1 MTKKYFVAL
10 AAIIFSVF
18 SCQKAEEAPKTSTV
32 KAQKT
37 HQVQNIVYSPDSTQ
51 EVKNIIFLIGDGM
64 GLTQIYAG
72 MTANLGK
79 LNLEN
84 MPVIGMSKTYSSDA
98 YITDSAAGATAF
110 SAGEKTYNGAIG
122 VDKEG
127 NPIETILEIAEK
139 QGKATGLVSTSSITH
154 ATPASFI
161 AHQPKRSMEE
171 EIAADFLKT
180 DIDVF
185 IGGGKQFFTT
195 RGDGQDLTKQLQE
208 KGYTIAFSMEEVAK
222 VTDGKLAAL
231 TADNANP
238 KYSEGRGD
246 MLPNATEKAIELLSK
261 NEEGFFLMVE
271 GSQID
276 WGGHAN
282 DIQYVVDEMLDFDRT
297 IAKALEFA
305 AKDKHTLV
313 VVTADHETGG
323 LTLNGGSI
331 ETGEVEGAFTT
342 GGHTA
347 VTVPVF
353 AFGAGATA
361 FQGFYE
367 NTAIFNKF
375 LDAYKFSNLTA
386 QK

>member
-1 MTKKYFVAL
+1 MVKRYLIACTAL
-10 AAIIFSVF
+10 VLAVF
-18 SCQKAEEAPKTSTV
+18 SCQQAESPADNKIKANT
-32 KAQKT
+32 T
-37 HQVQNIVYSPDSTQ
+37 HQVENIVFSSDSTQ

-72 MTANLGK
+72 MTANMGK

-84 MPVIGMSKTYSSDA
+84 MPVIGMIKTYSSDA

-127 NPIETILEIAEK
+127 NPVETILEIAEE
-139 QGKATGLVSTSSITH
+139 QGKATGLISTSSITH

-185 IGGGKQFFTT
+185 IGGGKQFFTS
-195 RGDGQDLTKQLQE
+195 RGDGQDLTQQLKE
-208 KGYTIAFSMEEVAK
+208 KGYNVAFSMEDAAK

-238 KYSEGRGD
+238 KFSEGRGD
-246 MLPNATEKAIELLSK
+246 MLPNATEKAIELLSQ

-323 LTLNGGSI
+323 LTLNGGNI
-331 ETGEVEGAFTT
+331 DDGEVEAAFTT
-342 GGHTA
+342 GGHTSVA
-347 VTVPVF
+347 VPVF
-353 AFGAGATA
+353 AFGPKATA

-367 NTAIFNKF
+367 NTAIFQKF
-375 LDAYKFSNLTA
+375 LNAYSFSNLTA
-386 QK
+386 EN